1 MNSWV
6 NTFSHGEALALIRSP
21 RSSTL
26 PSRLHSNH
34 TCAHTCTLIYM
45 TPHTCTCV
53 PVFTCACRET
63 HVCAHT
69 ARVHVCAYS
78 HVQTLTCVHQ
88 SERAALP
95 SMLLYTLSLSFSPTP
110 LLTSSEGSPTGVEVE
125 RSLSYHLLHI
135 FLLCILTLVL
145 TFQTFF

>member
-1 MNSWV
+1 MLQSMGRQWVRHDWATEQEQAVNSWV
-6 NTFSHGEALALIRSP
+6 NTLSHREALALIRSP

-26 PSRLHSNH
+26 PRRLHSNH

-78 HVQTLTCVHQ
+78 HVQTLTRVHQ

-95 SMLLYTLSLSFSPTP
+95 SMLLYTLSLSFSPTLPFSPAQKARP
-110 LLTSSEGSPTGVEVE
+110 LEW
-125 RSLSYHLLHI
+125 R
-135 FLLCILTLVL
+135 
-145 TFQTFF
+145 